1 MEREKTYAWSNAGFR
16 WSVIGLVVLTV
27 GSFLVGLVVLP
38 GVHGDFT
45 AAGLWESICRAAGV
59 PARWDASQSPKSAKV
74 STDVVVVPAL
84 ARTGGGDAV
93 GRGATIAVQQC
104 SMCHGAQGASQ
115 ADAPNLAG
123 QYPEVVHK
131 QMQDYKRGDRGGTF
145 MQTIA
150 RNLSDRDIA
159 DIASYYD
166 SLPKARTAPARYSD
180 ATAPALVR
188 VGDPLRNIAP
198 CIACHG
204 GTDHKLGAPW
214 LEGMPGVYLVSQLR
228 DFRSGARHN
237 DSHAQMR
244 NMTRAMTDSEIAQ
257 VAEFYARRDKTD

>member
-1 MEREKTYAWSNAGFR
+1 MERDRPYAWSNAGFR
-16 WSVIGLVVLTV
+16 WSVIALVVLTV
-27 GSFLVGLVVLP
+27 GSFLVGFVVLP
-38 GVHGDFT
+38 AVHKDFT
-45 AAGLWESICRAAGV
+45 VAGLWESICRAAGV
-59 PARWDASQSPKSAKV
+59 PARWDAGATAKGKG

-84 ARTGGGDAV
+84 ARTGGGDAI

-104 SMCHGAQGASQ
+104 SMCHGAQGASE

-159 DIASYYD
+159 DLASYYD
-166 SLPKARTAPARYSD
+166 SLPKARTTPARYSE
-180 ATAPALVR
+180 TNAPALVR

-214 LEGMPGVYLVSQLR
+214 LEGMPKTYLLAQLR
-228 DFRSGARHN
+228 DFKTGARRN

-244 NMTRAMTDSEIAQ
+244 NMTRAMTDSEIVE
-257 VAEFYARRDKTD
+257 VAEFYARREKSD